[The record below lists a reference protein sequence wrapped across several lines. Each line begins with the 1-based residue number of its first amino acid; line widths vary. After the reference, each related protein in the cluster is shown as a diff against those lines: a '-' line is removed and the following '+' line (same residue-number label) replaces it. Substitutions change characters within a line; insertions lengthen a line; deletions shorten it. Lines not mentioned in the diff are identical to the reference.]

1 MRPLLSKVLGAAP
14 LDLLEPWS
22 VAVRY
27 AVNGLAVRGHPGLAQ
42 VLDLTLEAVSGR
54 RCSLQCQVLCCAVAG
69 F

>member
-42 VLDLTLEAVSGR
+42 VLDLTMEAASGR
-54 RCSLQCQVLCCAVAG
+54 HCSL
-69 F
+69 